1 MSFCQDAYLG
11 DLAAFSME
19 YDVGSRDAFERIV
32 ALSQGTPKGQRGRDW
47 ILQMREA
54 QRDLR
59 TVMRRRDH
67 QEFDW
72 EDCLRRTSLELCR
85 EFSDL
90 EDLMVWSDSSLSAM
104 ERSAERE
111 SLNDE
116 LERKQRAAWSQE
128 DANRWYASRADQRY
142 REWFAKASGRPAHRG
157 HVGASEPI
165 YPELPAGW
173 RNMSNVAFAYQFLQL
188 GGYSRAMQ
196 TDEQGWTAL
205 HYACQ
210 ATVFW
215 DIAHRVCYGLIEMM
229 DATSRGLNA
238 TTWGG
243 RPIGYSALHFAANGS
258 DSSLER
264 GNLVR
269 RLIAAEADV
278 DARDAKGRTP
288 FLHACGTGVVD
299 VAQALSQAGCDIH
312 VCSWDGRNGADRCQY
327 SSGSML
333 R

>member
-1 MSFCQDAYLG
+1 
-11 DLAAFSME
+11 ME
-19 YDVGSRDAFERIV
+19 YDVGTREPFERIL

-59 TVMRRRDH
+59 AVMRRRDN
-67 QEFDW
+67 QEFEW
-72 EDCLRRTSLELCR
+72 EDRLRQTSLSLCR

-157 HVGASEPI
+157 HVGASEPV

-173 RNMSNVAFAYQFLQL
+173 RGMSNVAFAWKFLQL

-205 HYACQ
+205 HYAVQ
-210 ATVFW
+210 ATTFW
-215 DIAHRVCYGLIEMM
+215 DLAHRVCYGLIEMM
-229 DATSRGLNA
+229 DSRGLNW

-299 VAQALSQAGCDIH
+299 VAQALSQAGCDVH
-312 VCSWDGRNGADRCQY
+312 ACSWDGRNGADRCQW
-327 SSGSML
+327 SSQSMF